1 MEDTL
6 SLLSAALVGRY
17 RIDRELGQG
26 GMATVYLAH
35 DLKHERKAAIKVLRP
50 ELAQALGAE
59 RFLRE
64 IAIAARLNHPHIL
77 ALHDSG
83 EAGGLLFYV
92 MPFVEGESLRDRLNR
107 EQQLP
112 VDEAV
117 RIAQQVASALS
128 YAHSHD
134 LVHRDI
140 KPENILLAGD
150 EVVVADFGIARAITA
165 AGGEQLT
172 STGIAV
178 GTPAYMSPEQGSGQP
193 QLDGRS
199 DVFSLGC
206 VLCEMLAGAPPF
218 TGPTAQ
224 AIQARRL
231 TDPVPP
237 LRTVRETVPPQ
248 VERAIVKALAKSPAD
263 RFATAVQF
271 AEALGDRFFTTATN
285 GMVTEPTA
293 TRRARRSAVLAG
305 LVLAGLAVGALG
317 GWGLHSRPA
326 AVGTGVRFYLSSDS
340 VREMTDEFGISQ
352 DGTSLVYLAR
362 TGAVYMLFQQRLA
375 DLDPQPI
382 PGTAGVVGSVFF
394 SP

>member
-1 MEDTL
+1 M
-6 SLLSAALVGRY
+6 R
-17 RIDRELGQG
+17 
-26 GMATVYLAH
+26 
-35 DLKHERKAAIKVLRP
+35 
-50 ELAQALGAE
+50 
-59 RFLRE
+59 
-64 IAIAARLNHPHIL
+64 
-77 ALHDSG
+77 
-83 EAGGLLFYV
+83 
-92 MPFVEGESLRDRLNR
+92 FVEGESRRARLNR
-107 EQQLP
+107 QQQLP

-206 VLCEMLAGAPPF
+206 VLYEMLAGAPPF

-231 TDPVPP
+231 TDPDR
-237 LRTVRETVPPQ
+237 LRRGTRE
-248 VERAIVKALAKSPAD
+248 
-263 RFATAVQF
+263 
-271 AEALGDRFFTTATN
+271 G
-285 GMVTEPTA
+285 
-293 TRRARRSAVLAG
+293 RRS
-305 LVLAGLAVGALG
+305 
-317 GWGLHSRPA
+317 S
-326 AVGTGVRFYLSSDS
+326 
-340 VREMTDEFGISQ
+340 
-352 DGTSLVYLAR
+352 
-362 TGAVYMLFQQRLA
+362 
-375 DLDPQPI
+375 
-382 PGTAGVVGSVFF
+382 
-394 SP
+394 